1 MSCAAAFAW
10 FGMFS
15 QPNGTPQTA
24 PCTARAKWQLENAK
38 RERDSVEL
46 FVALLTGSKQ
56 GSLLIITKSK
66 LY

>member
-1 MSCAAAFAW
+1 MSAFAW

-15 QPNGTPQTA
+15 QPCGIPQAA
-24 PCTARAKWQLENAK
+24 PCTASAEWQLESA
-38 RERDSVEL
+38 RSERDALEL

>member
-1 MSCAAAFAW
+1 MGYHRLLPASAE
-10 FGMFS
+10 
-15 QPNGTPQTA
+15 
-24 PCTARAKWQLENAK
+24 WQLESA
-38 RERDSVEL
+38 RSERDALEL